1 MQDNNLITNAMI
13 DIGVLPAPSYQQ
25 GPANNPL
32 NQTGSYVSQ
41 NGVGYSPPFSGAS
54 QNAVNPSRTKL
65 QLKSTT
71 GPLGPTTGPLGP
83 TTSHPSQNLVNPSS
97 SSRLV
102 SQNLVN
108 PSSSASQTLSEQ
120 ARQAKGDLEILAAT
134 GRTKDFL
141 GKQFTLN
148 DLEYLSEKE
157 ILKYHRIYQSAL
169 AVRVNDTFGKMAIKS
184 YATLADWLLPI
195 DNRETLYDDL
205 RNDYILMNEIDR
217 WTGWLSLRIGSW
229 MAVASTSLITAGHC
243 LQKAPQSM
251 ITQSMITQV
260 SPEINESGDTG
271 NTIEHSKC

>member
-83 TTSHPSQNLVNPSS
+83 TTS
-97 SSRLV
+97 LV

-251 ITQSMITQV
+251 ITQV